1 MYRRIL
7 VPVDGSTTSNCALQE
22 AIKLAQQHHA
32 QLELVHVFEDILYW
46 VDENYINY
54 ADLQE
59 TVRESSEKILIDAQ
73 ALVQQ
78 GGLAT
83 GIKLL
88 EAKGQRIANVIVA
101 EAERWQADLIVI
113 GTHGRTGFSRLL
125 LGSVAEGV
133 VRTAAIPVLLIR
145 GHSHGSETK

>member
-1 MYRRIL
+1 M
-7 VPVDGSTTSNCALQE
+7 
-22 AIKLAQQHHA
+22 
-32 QLELVHVFEDILYW
+32 FEDILYW

>member
-46 VDENYINY
+46 VDERYINY
-54 ADLQE
+54 AELQE
-59 TVRESSEKILIDAQ
+59 TARESSEKILIEAQ

-88 EAKGQRIANVIVA
+88 EAKGQRTANVIVA

>member
-1 MYRRIL
+1 MYQKIL

-46 VDENYINY
+46 VDESYVNY
-54 ADLQE
+54 AELQE
-59 TVRESSEKILIDAQ
+59 TVRESSEKILTEAQ

-78 GGLAT
+78 AGLT
-83 GIKLL
+83 PETKLL
-88 EAKGQRIANVIVA
+88 EAKGQRIANVIVT

-113 GTHGRTGFSRLL
+113 GTHGRSGFSRLL

-133 VRTAAIPVLLIR
+133 VRTATMPVLLIR
-145 GHSHGSETK
+145 GG

>member
-22 AIKLAQQHHA
+22 AIKLAQQHRA

-46 VDENYINY
+46 VDERYINY
-54 ADLQE
+54 AELQE
-59 TVRESSEKILIDAQ
+59 TARESSEKILIEAQ

-88 EAKGQRIANVIVA
+88 EAKGQRTANVIVA

>member
-54 ADLQE
+54 AELQE

-133 VRTAAIPVLLIR
+133 VRMAAIPVLLIR

>member
-1 MYRRIL
+1 MYLKIFFI
-7 VPVDGSTTSNCALQE
+7 GS
-22 AIKLAQQHHA
+22 
-32 QLELVHVFEDILYW
+32 
-46 VDENYINY
+46 DESYINY
-54 ADLQE
+54 AELQE
-59 TVRESSEKILIDAQ
+59 TVRESSEKILTEAQ

-78 GGLAT
+78 AGLAT
-83 GIKLL
+83 ETKLL

-133 VRTAAIPVLLIR
+133 VRTSSIPVLLIR
-145 GHSHGSETK
+145 GNSHGSETR

>member
-46 VDENYINY
+46 VDESYINY
-54 ADLQE
+54 AELQE
-59 TVRESSEKILIDAQ
+59 TVRESSEKILIEAQ

-88 EAKGQRIANVIVA
+88 EAKGQRTANVIVA

>member
-1 MYRRIL
+1 MYQKIL

-46 VDENYINY
+46 VDESYVNY
-54 ADLQE
+54 AELQE
-59 TVRESSEKILIDAQ
+59 TVRESSEKILAEAQ

-78 GGLAT
+78 AGLT
-83 GIKLL
+83 TETKLL

-113 GTHGRTGFSRLL
+113 GTHGRSGFSRLL

-133 VRTAAIPVLLIR
+133 VRTATIPVLLIR
-145 GHSHGSETK
+145 GS

>member
-54 ADLQE
+54 AELQE

-78 GGLAT
+78 RGLAT

-88 EAKGQRIANVIVA
+88 EAKGQRTANVIVA